1 MIAGA
6 GSIKRALFIEATIFQ
21 TKHRFS
27 EAQNKMFCSFMDYHG
42 IALHM
47 AVKQHFCTVSH
58 NFVNQWQFS
67 TVIKAEISKAAI
79 IVGRCRC

>member
-27 EAQNKMFCSFMDYHG
+27 EAQNKMRP
-42 IALHM
+42 LQ
-47 AVKQHFCTVSH
+47 K
-58 NFVNQWQFS
+58 
-67 TVIKAEISKAAI
+67 
-79 IVGRCRC
+79 